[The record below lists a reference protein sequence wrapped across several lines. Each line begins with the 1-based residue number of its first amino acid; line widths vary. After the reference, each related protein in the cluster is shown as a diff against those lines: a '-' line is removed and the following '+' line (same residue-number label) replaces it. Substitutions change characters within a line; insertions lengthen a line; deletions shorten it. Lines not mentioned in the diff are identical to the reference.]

1 MSRRT
6 LGWLLKDTASGT
18 NPLVYAG
25 QSGWAETQE
34 SCDLFATYAEAR
46 STRAHILSGRSGAA
60 WNYAWDSNPRA
71 LRIVRITGGG
81 AVDRADARE
90 MDRERRFGGGS

>member
-6 LGWLLKDTASGT
+6 LGWMLKDTASGSD
-18 NPLVYAG
+18 PLVYAG
-25 QSGWAETQE
+25 PSGWTETRE
-34 SCDLFATYAEAR
+34 SCDLFATYAGAR
-46 STRAHILSGRSGAA
+46 SARAYILRRSSAA
-60 WNYAWDSNPRA
+60 WNDAWASNPRA